1 MSKLFTF
8 AGTCVENG
16 ATVYKFANDANR
28 AKALER
34 FGCTEVK
41 LVALPN
47 AMDKDAAVAYLA
59 QVGMTATKPARAAK
73 ATKPATVKVKAT
85 KDVRV
90 VASKA
95 KAATGDEV
103 TKEAYAEAMGERKA
117 NGMPVVSFAQYK
129 RDAAKAVAFFAKC
142 DAKLAAKR
150 EAGKVCF

>member
-1 MSKLFTF
+1 MSKTFTF
-8 AGTCVENG
+8 AGTCVEND
-16 ATVYKFANDANR
+16 AVVYKFANDANR

-41 LVALPN
+41 LVELPN

-59 QVGMTATKPARAAK
+59 TLGMTAIKPARGAKPKSAAVKPAK
-73 ATKPATVKVKAT
+73 AKTVPAKLPKVKT
-85 KDVRV
+85 
-90 VASKA
+90 
-95 KAATGDEV
+95 TGSDEV

-150 EAGKVCF
+150 AAGKAL